1 MKMVHTPAVVIKP
14 ILPPTSGE
22 GSGGGS
28 SDKKKKK
35 PTLGVHPYTVFN
47 LDAQTISLPKLNFF
61 GLGNDTVL
69 GGASVF
75 GMGQTIVGASVIK
88 PVFEWPAIS
97 GLKL

>member
-1 MKMVHTPAVVIKP
+1 
-14 ILPPTSGE
+14 
-22 GSGGGS
+22 
-28 SDKKKKK
+28 
-35 PTLGVHPYTVFN
+35 
-47 LDAQTISLPKLNFF
+47 LPKLNFF